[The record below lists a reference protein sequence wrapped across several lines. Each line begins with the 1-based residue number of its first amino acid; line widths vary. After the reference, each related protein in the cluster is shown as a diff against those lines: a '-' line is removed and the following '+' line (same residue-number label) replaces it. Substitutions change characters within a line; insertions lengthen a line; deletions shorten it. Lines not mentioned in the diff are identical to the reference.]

1 MALFKRSF
9 PWRWR
14 LKRASETSAT
24 DLSQN
29 VEPLI
34 EAGLRL
40 RQHREQRGLSLRDL
54 SKEVRITT
62 PVLEALERGW
72 SDRLPEPAYLVA
84 MLQRLEEYLQLEPG
98 SLNGALPEGCF
109 QKQLPGEQRRT
120 RFTLGSIDIF
130 TTWQGSLVYIAVIT
144 ASLLALNQQQ
154 RQLAIDNTKSFMPVP
169 LNLQQDSDAL
179 LQDLRPVAEIRSGLP
194 EDVVATLSG
203 SQPLPGVLEVTLT
216 QPSTLTLSSEGG
228 DRSSLKGA
236 TGTLTL
242 QLLPPLELRV
252 QPAPAEGGV
261 RWDGV
266 PLNAMNNQ
274 PGVYRLDQTSARN
287 P

>member
-72 SDRLPEPAYLVA
+72 SDRLPEPAYQVA

-203 SQPLPGVLEVTLT
+203 SQPLQGVLEVTLT

-252 QPAPAEGGV
+252 QPAPAVGGV

>member
-130 TTWQGSLVYIAVIT
+130 TTRQGSLVYIAVIT

-252 QPAPAEGGV
+252 QPAPAVGGV

>member
-1 MALFKRSF
+1 MALFKRSL

-14 LKRASETSAT
+14 RNRQSDANAT
-24 DLSQN
+24 DQAITAA
-29 VEPLI
+29 PLI
-34 EAGLRL
+34 EAGERL

-54 SKEVRITT
+54 SREVRITT

-84 MLQRLEEYLQLEPG
+84 MLHRLEQYLQLEPN
-98 SLNGALPEGCF
+98 SLSGALPADCF
-109 QKQLPGEQRRT
+109 QQRLPQDLRRT

-130 TTWQGSLVYIAVIT
+130 TTWQGGLVYIVVI
-144 ASLLALNQQQ
+144 SLSLVALNQQQ
-154 RQLAIDNTKSFMPVP
+154 RQLAIDNTKSFTPVP

-179 LQDLRPVAEIRSGLP
+179 LQGLRPLAELKSQKTADSVAKLL
-194 EDVVATLSG
+194 VN
-203 SQPLPGVLEVTLT
+203 QPLPGVLEVTLK

-242 QLLPPLELRV
+242 QLLPPLQLSV
-252 QPAPAEGGV
+252 QPAPAAGDV
-261 RWDGV
+261 RWDGL
-266 PLNAMNNQ
+266 PQKAQNNQ
-274 PGVYRLDQTSARN
+274 PGIYRLDQTSARN

>member
-84 MLQRLEEYLQLEPG
+84 MLQRLEEFLQLEPG

-203 SQPLPGVLEVTLT
+203 SQPLQGVLEVTLT

-252 QPAPAEGGV
+252 QPAPAVGGV

>member
-179 LQDLRPVAEIRSGLP
+179 LQDLRPVAELRSGLP

-203 SQPLPGVLEVTLT
+203 SQPLQGVLEVTLT

-252 QPAPAEGGV
+252 QPAPAVGGV

>member
-14 LKRASETSAT
+14 RSRQIETNAT
-24 DLSQN
+24 DQAAK
-29 VEPLI
+29 EAPLI
-34 EAGLRL
+34 EAGQRL

-54 SKEVRITT
+54 SREVRITT

-154 RQLAIDNTKSFMPVP
+154 RQLAIDNTKSFTPVP

-179 LQDLRPVAEIRSGLP
+179 LQGLRPLAELRSRLPRDAVAKI
-194 EDVVATLSG
+194 AANQT
-203 SQPLPGVLEVTLT
+203 LPGVLEVNLA

-242 QLLPPLELRV
+242 QLLPPLQLSV

-261 RWDGV
+261 RWDGI
-266 PLNAMNNQ
+266 PQQALNNQ

>member
-14 LKRASETSAT
+14 RSRQIETNAT
-24 DLSQN
+24 DQAAK
-29 VEPLI
+29 EAPLI
-34 EAGLRL
+34 EAGQRL

-54 SKEVRITT
+54 SREVRITT

-154 RQLAIDNTKSFMPVP
+154 RQLAIDNTKSFTPVP

-179 LQDLRPVAEIRSGLP
+179 LQGLRPLAELRSRLPRDTVAKI
-194 EDVVATLSG
+194 AAN
-203 SQPLPGVLEVTLT
+203 QPLPGVLEVNLA

-242 QLLPPLELRV
+242 QLLPPLQLSV

-261 RWDGV
+261 RWDGI
-266 PLNAMNNQ
+266 PQQALNNQ

>member
-179 LQDLRPVAEIRSGLP
+179 LQDLRPVAELRSGLP

-242 QLLPPLELRV
+242 QLLPPVELRV
-252 QPAPAEGGV
+252 QPAPAVGGV

>member
-1 MALFKRSF
+1 MAQFKRFFS
-9 PWRWR
+9 WRWR
-14 LKRASETSAT
+14 PKRADETSAT
-24 DLSQN
+24 DLPSST
-29 VEPLI
+29 EPLI
-34 EAGLRL
+34 EAGQRL

-54 SKEVRITT
+54 SREVRITT

-84 MLQRLEEYLQLEPG
+84 MLHRLEQYLQLEPN
-98 SLNGALPEGCF
+98 SLSGALPEDCF
-109 QKQLPGEQRRT
+109 QQRLPQDQRRT

-130 TTWQGSLVYIAVIT
+130 TTWQGSLVYIVVIGV
-144 ASLLALNQQQ
+144 SLLALNQQQ
-154 RQLAIDNTKSFMPVP
+154 RQLAIDNTKSFTPVP

-179 LQDLRPVAEIRSGLP
+179 LQGLRPLAELRSQKPADSVEQLLG
-194 EDVVATLSG
+194 D
-203 SQPLPGVLEVTLT
+203 QPLPGVLEVTLK

-242 QLLPPLELRV
+242 QLLPPLQLSV
-252 QPAPAEGGV
+252 QPAPTAGDV
-261 RWDGV
+261 RWDGL
-266 PLNAMNNQ
+266 PQEALANR
-274 PGVYRLDQTSARN
+274 PGIYRLDQTSARN

>member
-179 LQDLRPVAEIRSGLP
+179 LQDLRPVAELRSGLP

-203 SQPLPGVLEVTLT
+203 SQPLQGVLEVTLT

-242 QLLPPLELRV
+242 QLLPPVELRV
-252 QPAPAEGGV
+252 QPAPAVGGV

>member
-179 LQDLRPVAEIRSGLP
+179 LQDLRPVAELRSGLP
-194 EDVVATLSG
+194 ADVVATLSG
-203 SQPLPGVLEVTLT
+203 SQPLQGVLEVTLT

-252 QPAPAEGGV
+252 QPAPAVGGV

>member
-98 SLNGALPEGCF
+98 SLNGALPKGCF

-203 SQPLPGVLEVTLT
+203 SQPLQGVLEVTLT

-252 QPAPAEGGV
+252 QPAPAVGGV

>member
-179 LQDLRPVAEIRSGLP
+179 LQDLRPVAELRSGLP
-194 EDVVATLSG
+194 ADVVATLSG

-252 QPAPAEGGV
+252 QPAPAVGGV

>member
-14 LKRASETSAT
+14 RKRQSEAEVPDQPLTAA
-24 DLSQN
+24 
-29 VEPLI
+29 PLI
-34 EAGLRL
+34 EAGQRL
-40 RQHREQRGLSLRDL
+40 REHREQRGLSLRDL
-54 SKEVRITT
+54 SREVRITT

-84 MLQRLEEYLQLEPG
+84 MLHRLEQYLQLEPN
-98 SLNGALPEGCF
+98 SLSGALPEDCF
-109 QKQLPGEQRRT
+109 QQRLPQGQRRT

-130 TTWQGSLVYIAVIT
+130 TTWQGSLVYILVIT
-144 ASLLALNQQQ
+144 VSLIGLNQQQ
-154 RQLAIDNTKSFMPVP
+154 RQLAIDNTKSFTPIP

-179 LQDLRPVAEIRSGLP
+179 LQGLRPLAELRSQQTSDAVSKLVGN
-194 EDVVATLSG
+194 
-203 SQPLPGVLEVTLT
+203 QPLPGVLEVTLQ

-228 DRSSLKGA
+228 DRSALKGA

-242 QLLPPLELRV
+242 QLLPPLQLNV
-252 QPAPAEGGV
+252 QPAPAEGDV
-261 RWDGV
+261 RWDGI
-266 PLNAMNNQ
+266 PQKAMNKQ
-274 PGVYRLDQTSARN
+274 PGIYRLDQTSARN

>member
-203 SQPLPGVLEVTLT
+203 SQPLQGVLEVTLT

-242 QLLPPLELRV
+242 QLLPPVELRV
-252 QPAPAEGGV
+252 QPAPAVGGV

>member
-154 RQLAIDNTKSFMPVP
+154 RQLAIDNTKSFTPVP

-179 LQDLRPVAEIRSGLP
+179 LQGLRPLAELRSRLPTDAVAKI
-194 EDVVATLSG
+194 AAN
-203 SQPLPGVLEVTLT
+203 QPLPGVLEVNLT
-216 QPSTLTLSSEGG
+216 QPSTLTLNSEGG

-242 QLLPPLELRV
+242 QLLPPLQLTV
-252 QPAPAEGGV
+252 QPAPAEGSV
-261 RWDGV
+261 RWDGI
-266 PLNAMNNQ
+266 PQQALNNR

>member
-84 MLQRLEEYLQLEPG
+84 MLLRLEQYLQLEPG

-203 SQPLPGVLEVTLT
+203 SQPLQGVLEVTLT

-252 QPAPAEGGV
+252 QPAPAVGGV

>member
-14 LKRASETSAT
+14 RKRQSEAEVPDQPLTAA
-24 DLSQN
+24 
-29 VEPLI
+29 PLI
-34 EAGLRL
+34 EAGQRL
-40 RQHREQRGLSLRDL
+40 REHREQRGLSLRDL
-54 SKEVRITT
+54 SREVRITT

-84 MLQRLEEYLQLEPG
+84 MLHRLEQYLQLEPN
-98 SLNGALPEGCF
+98 SLSGALPEDCF
-109 QKQLPGEQRRT
+109 QQRLPQGQRRT

-130 TTWQGSLVYIAVIT
+130 TTWQGSLVYIVVIT
-144 ASLLALNQQQ
+144 VSLIGLNQQQ
-154 RQLAIDNTKSFMPVP
+154 RQLAIDNTKSFTPVP

-179 LQDLRPVAEIRSGLP
+179 LQGLRPLAELRSQQTSDAASKLVGN
-194 EDVVATLSG
+194 
-203 SQPLPGVLEVTLT
+203 QPLPGVLEVTLQ

-228 DRSSLKGA
+228 DRSALKGA

-242 QLLPPLELRV
+242 QLLPPLQLNV
-252 QPAPAEGGV
+252 QPAPAEGDV
-261 RWDGV
+261 RWDGI
-266 PLNAMNNQ
+266 PQKAMNNQ
-274 PGVYRLDQTSARN
+274 PGNYRLDQTSARN